1 MHVRKID
8 SYNLR
13 MQERERSVSPSFSV
27 NERVMARIR
36 ADESAP
42 LGNLAVVDDDGTNAH
57 KRASADGR
65 DRERHR
71 RAVAKRTQVPPASAT
86 AVTHAHTVRIG
97 PAHECGIF
105 EADGFVY
112 ATILGE
118 GVPSRSRPVNKHT
131 HIHVSNNDVL
141 GVEDHGLEGVGLP
154 SAACQR
160 SPRSHCEQ
168 TSTVSNTARGHVSA
182 DVGAGG
188 CAPNYRMVS
197 RDQHKPPLAHFM
209 HALCDN
215 DMTVSD
221 EAVGRGSSRSRLTLG
236 QIFSSVLRTGDKGS
250 LSTCRHKATPTVYKI
265 TSPIGKAYVGQ
276 TVWPGV
282 RMSKHKH
289 GKSSKCPALVA
300 AVRKY
305 GWSNMQVE
313 VLRGGPGAVG
323 GEVAEEELDSLE
335 EGFIASIGTLAPHGY
350 NIQKGGKVAWRG
362 VPGLSRHGKRQPRSE
377 ETKQLLRNVWE
388 DKREMRLADMD
399 TEMARRA
406 RRTAEKQ
413 AQSRR
418 EKQAGAFVD
427 GRFGEN
433 QRRRDTWEAK
443 REAKLATLPPEVAAK
458 ERDRMARKREGARKR
473 KREQA

>member
-1 MHVRKID
+1 MLKELSRGKID
-8 SYNLR
+8 SYSLR
-13 MQERERSVSPSFSV
+13 MQERERSVSPSFAE

-42 LGNLAVVDDDGTNAH
+42 LGDLDEA
-57 KRASADGR
+57 
-65 DRERHR
+65 
-71 RAVAKRTQVPPASAT
+71 PAS
-86 AVTHAHTVRIG
+86 
-97 PAHECGIF
+97 
-105 EADGFVY
+105 
-112 ATILGE
+112 
-118 GVPSRSRPVNKHT
+118 T
-131 HIHVSNNDVL
+131 HIQGSRVSDVGTGSNNDGFGDDVKAHTPASSRSC
-141 GVEDHGLEGVGLP
+141 GQAPRVSAQIRKVVQEEGIALTLP
-154 SAACQR
+154 SAICQHSQR
-160 SPRSHCEQ
+160 SRCEQ
-168 TSTVSNTARGHVSA
+168 TSTVSNTARGNVSA

-188 CAPNYRMVS
+188 CAPNNGMVS
-197 RDQHKPPLAHFM
+197 GDKHEPTLRNLVDPL
-209 HALCDN
+209 LRQ
-215 DMTVSD
+215 V
-221 EAVGRGSSRSRLTLG
+221 VRR
-236 QIFSSVLRTGDKGS
+236 VLRTGDKEA

-276 TVWPGV
+276 TMWPGV

-289 GKSSKCPALVA
+289 CKSSKCPALVA

-323 GEVAEEELDSLE
+323 GAVAEEELDSLE

-362 VPGLSRHGKRQPRSE
+362 VAGLSRHGKRQPRSE

-388 DKREMRLADMD
+388 DKREMRLADMG

-406 RRTAEKQ
+406 RRNAEKQ

-418 EKQAGAFVD
+418 EKQAGTFVD

-443 REAKLATLPPEVAAK
+443 REAKLATLPPDVAAK
-458 ERDRMARKREGARKR
+458 ERERMARKREGARKR